1 MLSIKRK
8 LSISI
13 KEIFLGEM
21 GQESAIKKGNKN
33 VSKNVLFQKEVQLY
47 FDHSTRRSGGGG
59 RKKRITP

>member
-1 MLSIKRK
+1 MNL
-8 LSISI
+8 
-13 KEIFLGEM
+13 LGEM

>member
-1 MLSIKRK
+1 MDL
-8 LSISI
+8 
-13 KEIFLGEM
+13 LGEM

-59 RKKRITP
+59 AKETNNTVTFNK